1 MRKRKTPKFPVLLL
15 VVGGFL
21 IMLAAL
27 LSLYQGKTSPIGSQ
41 SPLPEGRYE
50 EETYP
55 EIERVSLADAK
66 AASDTGS
73 AVFIDVRIAEAYIG
87 GHIPGALNIPLG
99 DLETRLNELDPN
111 QWIITYCT

>member
-1 MRKRKTPKFPVLLL
+1 MRKRKTTKFPVLLL

-41 SPLPEGRYE
+41 SPLPEGGYE

>member
-41 SPLPEGRYE
+41 SPLPEGGHE

-55 EIERVSLADAK
+55 EIVRVSLADAK
-66 AASDTGS
+66 AAADSGS
-73 AVFIDVRIAEAYIG
+73 AVFVDVRSAEAYSAE
-87 GHIPGALNIPLG
+87 HVPGALNIPLG